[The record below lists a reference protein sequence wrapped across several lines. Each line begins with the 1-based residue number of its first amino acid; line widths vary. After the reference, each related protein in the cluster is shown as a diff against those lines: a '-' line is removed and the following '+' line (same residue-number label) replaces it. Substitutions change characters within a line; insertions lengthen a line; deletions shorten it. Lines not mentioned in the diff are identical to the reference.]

1 MQLICHL
8 VSRQAVHVQCVHCQH
23 ACLLCCCCSADCAPP
38 KSTLHHAVM
47 NIASHLTYPHRLVL
61 TVALVVV
68 QFFYSEQLHRMEC
81 LSQEPVLFE
90 DVLCQMHDMIQP
102 AKEGCFTLTDL
113 KRHKPLAG
121 TLFNMLFNL
130 HKFIAFETRDPFLAR
145 QVRTV
150 VMLHCTVPLSAHNSI
165 CFVSVPC
172 CCESAFC
179 ALGPQAEA
187 TMFTA
192 ICLQPVHSVSQPKS
206 GGYVDLPEF
215 TSSLLRQHKW

>member
-1 MQLICHL
+1 MSPHQWKYALQML
-8 VSRQAVHVQCVHCQH
+8 TLA
-23 ACLLCCCCSADCAPP
+23 LL
-38 KSTLHHAVM
+38 
-47 NIASHLTYPHRLVL
+47 
-61 TVALVVV
+61 VV

-150 VMLHCTVPLSAHNSI
+150 VMLHCTVP
-165 CFVSVPC
+165 
-172 CCESAFC
+172 
-179 ALGPQAEA
+179 
-187 TMFTA
+187 
-192 ICLQPVHSVSQPKS
+192 
-206 GGYVDLPEF
+206 
-215 TSSLLRQHKW
+215 